1 MHEEKFYLIEN
12 KKMTLT
18 DLAEEIEAIIGGEL
32 EDAKGSINRV
42 VVKKPA
48 PERGFEAFTVTFKV
62 KHTVD
67 FIDVVVTTNNTK
79 KRLEDY
85 DFDNG
90 EYTVRLV
97 SYIRRDVPIQN
108 EAEL

>member
-1 MHEEKFYLIEN
+1 M
-12 KKMTLT
+12 
-18 DLAEEIEAIIGGEL
+18 
-32 EDAKGSINRV
+32 
-42 VVKKPA
+42 
-48 PERGFEAFTVTFKV
+48 
-62 KHTVD
+62 D

-97 SYIRRDVPIQN
+97 SYIRWDVPIQN